1 MRLVF
6 KQKEPNMFS
15 LESLS
20 KFHRLANQL
29 CEEAFVVI
37 APEDLTEIRMRESP
51 MIKNTKEILYVVKL
65 IAAAQ
70 VVEENDLLSKAKEE
84 WKSIGEI
91 YNWCLKGVLKDTV
104 DLPPAIDAEINND
117 DWHESDYDA

>member
-6 KQKEPNMFS
+6 KQKEPNAFS

-20 KFHRLANQL
+20 KLHRTANQL

-37 APEDLTEIRMRESP
+37 APEDLTEIRVRESP
-51 MIKNTKEILYVVKL
+51 VIKNTKEILYVVKL
-65 IAAAQ
+65 IGVAQ
-70 VVEENDLLSKAKEE
+70 AVEENDLLLKAKEK

-91 YNWCLKGVLKDTV
+91 YNWHLKGVLKDTV
-104 DLPPAIDAEINND
+104 DLPPAIDTQINND
-117 DWHESDYDA
+117 DWHEYDYDA